1 MAEPVQFFTALSQ
14 ASAGIAAFVIA
25 ISTVL
30 YSIDWERRERRTQRL
45 REALLNFQS
54 DYEDPL
60 KAIQGPFIRIADHE
74 RVNQIADNPERVSE
88 EATSDDSPAIQTYA
102 ILVQLEHSIQ
112 KLDKNLSAS
121 EIEELMVEIKSCYSD
136 LQDLFVQL
144 DSKGRKEPSEFARS
158 LNEQFAAADD
168 SGSERKSVRERDLLK
183 QVIPRDYD
191 GVKFAMNKAIDMER
205 VRVFYLH
212 QDDSPEIG
220 MTGYELHS
228 IYTVA
233 EAVSSRF
240 DSLNQDKRRTLVG
253 YEPPITRTIWLSG
266 GLLILGVFL
275 PLAFLLTT
283 PPLLPFE
290 PFSPIFL
297 FAIESGLLLGTVL
310 LAYILLSQPMRQIR
324 DDLE

>member
-1 MAEPVQFFTALSQ
+1 MA
-14 ASAGIAAFVIA
+14 
-25 ISTVL
+25 
-30 YSIDWERRERRTQRL
+30 
-45 REALLNFQS
+45 
-54 DYEDPL
+54 
-60 KAIQGPFIRIADHE
+60 
-74 RVNQIADNPERVSE
+74 
-88 EATSDDSPAIQTYA
+88 
-102 ILVQLEHSIQ
+102 
-112 KLDKNLSAS
+112 
-121 EIEELMVEIKSCYSD
+121 EIKSCCSD

-144 DSKGRKEPSEFARS
+144 DSKGPKEPSEFARS

-183 QVIPRDYD
+183 QVIPGDYD

-205 VRVFYLH
+205 IRVFYLH
-212 QDDSPEIG
+212 QDHSPEIG

-240 DSLNQDKRRTLVG
+240 DSLNQDKRRTLIG

-266 GLLILGVFL
+266 GLLIRGVFL